1 MEVYVLYGR
10 VYYSEAVVD
19 MDGNYFGES
28 PVIEVFSTFEE
39 AMKKLREYVVE
50 AYHHLKECSYI
61 VDDSFIENTTEDDLF
76 SDYNMDELDEDIE
89 NDVCWDYTESDEHAL
104 WQMYVKNVPFG
115 DQIPILAG
123 LGIRKVKVDD

>member
-28 PVIEVFSTFEE
+28 PVIEVFSTFEA

-50 AYHHLKECSYI
+50 AYNHLKE
-61 VDDSFIENTTEDDLF
+61 
-76 SDYNMDELDEDIE
+76 
-89 NDVCWDYTESDEHAL
+89 
-104 WQMYVKNVPFG
+104 
-115 DQIPILAG
+115 
-123 LGIRKVKVDD
+123 